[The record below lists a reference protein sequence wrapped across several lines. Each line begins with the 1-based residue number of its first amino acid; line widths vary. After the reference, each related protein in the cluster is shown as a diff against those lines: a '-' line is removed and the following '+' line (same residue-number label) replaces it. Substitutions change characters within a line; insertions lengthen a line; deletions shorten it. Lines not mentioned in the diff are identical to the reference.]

1 MADALWMREQK
12 MRKSLR
18 ILIVAVLLALAVSPL
33 AVFGDQNDP
42 ATAAQDE
49 ISIIFTGD
57 MHSHLS
63 AQDGWGG
70 FAKLKTTIDDIQTS
84 YPDSFL
90 LDAGDFSMGTPY
102 QTIFMSQA
110 AELRMMGLL
119 RYDAVALG
127 NHEFDYRPA
136 GLTKMLTKASEY
148 KGTGTEY
155 IKVYN
160 DAGYYHWEQIEFPL
174 MPQLIQSNID
184 WTATLA
190 EEDLAPAATKLKAA
204 MDLFGVLDY
213 TIIEKQGVRMAV
225 FSVMGPEAI
234 SQAPEAGVLWED
246 YIARA
251 KALVAEIKQNGEA
264 DLIVCLSH
272 AGYYESSGEEAEDIQ
287 LAREVPDIDVILSG
301 HSHESLD
308 QELIEGKTIIVGCG
322 AYSDHTGHLVLK
334 KDGTDY
340 TVAAYD
346 LIPMDET
353 VAEDPAVLQA
363 TEDFK
368 DLVNREYFN
377 KYGFSYDGVIAKNTL
392 EFTPVYE
399 FGSVQ
404 REEPLGNLITDAYIY
419 AVKQAEGTD
428 YVPVDVAV
436 VPKGVV
442 RASLAKGD
450 VTAADAFNISSLGI
464 GKDGV
469 PGYPLVSVYLTGRE
483 LKAAAEVDAS
493 VSVLMNEARLYF
505 SGLSYTINSK
515 RLLLNRATDIRLVQ
529 ADGTKVKLDNDKLYR
544 VVADLYTCQMLGLV
558 KEGSYGLLS
567 VTPKDKDGNVITN
580 FEDHLIYDGN
590 QELKAWYAV
599 ASYIDGFEGNK
610 IPDVYG
616 EPQGRKVLDDSYN
629 PVKLLKQPNHIGL
642 MAAGIILIPIVIIVG
657 IILFIRSRVRRRR
670 GYEKSIFSARAKGYD
685 KPKMKIRR
693 MKRYKSKF

>member
-1 MADALWMREQK
+1 
-12 MRKSLR
+12 
-18 ILIVAVLLALAVSPL
+18 
-33 AVFGDQNDP
+33 
-42 ATAAQDE
+42 
-49 ISIIFTGD
+49 
-57 MHSHLS
+57 
-63 AQDGWGG
+63 
-70 FAKLKTTIDDIQTS
+70 
-84 YPDSFL
+84 
-90 LDAGDFSMGTPY
+90 
-102 QTIFMSQA
+102 
-110 AELRMMGLL
+110 
-119 RYDAVALG
+119 
-127 NHEFDYRPA
+127 
-136 GLTKMLTKASEY
+136 
-148 KGTGTEY
+148 
-155 IKVYN
+155 
-160 DAGYYHWEQIEFPL
+160 
-174 MPQLIQSNID
+174 
-184 WTATLA
+184 
-190 EEDLAPAATKLKAA
+190 
-204 MDLFGVLDY
+204 
-213 TIIEKQGVRMAV
+213 
-225 FSVMGPEAI
+225 
-234 SQAPEAGVLWED
+234 
-246 YIARA
+246 
-251 KALVAEIKQNGEA
+251 
-264 DLIVCLSH
+264 
-272 AGYYESSGEEAEDIQ
+272 
-287 LAREVPDIDVILSG
+287 
-301 HSHESLD
+301 
-308 QELIEGKTIIVGCG
+308 
-322 AYSDHTGHLVLK
+322 
-334 KDGTDY
+334 
-340 TVAAYD
+340 
-346 LIPMDET
+346 
-353 VAEDPAVLQA
+353 
-363 TEDFK
+363 
-368 DLVNREYFN
+368 VNREYFN